1 MSTVDWYGNVGL
13 VVFFAGCN
21 YRCPYCQN
29 SGLIP
34 EDAGTEVDISLIRDR
49 IDVNR
54 VINDVIVLTGGEPL
68 RQIEGVLGVARLA
81 HEYGL
86 RVMLDTNGSL
96 RQNMERALSSGLI
109 DRVALDV
116 KAPLTPTEYGR
127 VSGRPDFGRDS
138 IESIE
143 RCLDLAK
150 ELGLEMEVRTTV
162 VPGLSDSA
170 EFISAIACSILGR
183 TDVYYLQ
190 QFDNTG
196 QVLSQILK
204 LEKPPT
210 RESMVSLAGSA
221 IAIGLRNV
229 YIKTRE
235 GGLERIDG

>member
-1 MSTVDWYGNVGL
+1 MSTIDWYGNVGF

-34 EDAGTEVDISLIRDR
+34 EDTGTEVDISLIRDR
-49 IDVNR
+49 IEVNK
-54 VINDVIVLTGGEPL
+54 VINDAVVLTGGEPL
-68 RQIEGVLGVARLA
+68 RQIEGVIAVAKLA
-81 HEYGL
+81 HDYGL

-96 RQNMERALSSGLI
+96 IKNVEKALGSGLI

-116 KAPLTPTEYGR
+116 KAPLEPEEYGR
-127 VSGRPDFGRDS
+127 VSGRPDLGKKS
-138 IESIE
+138 VESIE

-150 ELGLEMEVRTTV
+150 ALGLEMETRTTV
-162 VPGLSDSA
+162 APGLSDSP
-170 EFISAIACSILGR
+170 EFISAIARGILGR

-210 RESMVSLAGSA
+210 REDMVSLARFA
-221 IAIGLRNV
+221 TTAGLRNV
-229 YIKTRE
+229 YIKTRA